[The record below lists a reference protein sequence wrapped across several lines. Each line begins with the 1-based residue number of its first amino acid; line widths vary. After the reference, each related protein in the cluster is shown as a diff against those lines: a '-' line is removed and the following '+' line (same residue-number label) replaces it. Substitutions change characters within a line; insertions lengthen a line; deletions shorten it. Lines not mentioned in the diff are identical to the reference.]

1 MHVIRGQDGGM
12 ELKRGRSQR
21 KSEKWS
27 KSWRGERRLKL
38 EAEQSGER
46 GTDDRNEREHKRTAT
61 ELRERARS
69 KIMEYDGGRE
79 QLVQ

>member
-1 MHVIRGQDGGM
+1 MGGGM
-12 ELKRGRSQR
+12 GLKRGNQR

-46 GTDDRNEREHKRTAT
+46 GTDDRNERE
-61 ELRERARS
+61 ENMSGLPQS
-69 KIMEYDGGRE
+69 
-79 QLVQ
+79 